1 MTANVASPEARLRPE
16 PIPALTGFRII
27 GAVWVMLYHFRPTIY
42 EAAPS
47 LRFFDPVLSRGDL
60 GVPLFFTLSGFIIWH
75 NYGFRSLLTFRAS
88 ARFLWRRFARLW
100 PVNFATAALSVPLV
114 LWAVRSQGYWGAPIP
129 DWYSVGG
136 WLKSAFMIEQIG
148 QPSPNFA
155 WNQPSWSLSGEM
167 VAYVAFPAVLALLLF
182 TRATRLRHTWLW
194 FALALGIAYQ
204 VMDKSFLFPS
214 RWLVEL
220 VFIFIAGVLI
230 RLAGLPKGRL
240 RLVASVAQV
249 VAPAAIVGACY
260 SHFGQFLIALIGIWV
275 WSLSSDSGPGAWIF
289 STRWA
294 QVAGLSSYS
303 VYMLHWVV
311 FGYGYIALYYHPRIK
326 ASFLG
331 EFAIFAIFAVAALSW
346 AMWRFFETPARQSLN
361 RLFEHVWPRRDEE
374 PRGDGTQTVDV
385 STTEIIGV
393 EDVHHHQ
400 HQATDAT
407 IPSAQ

>member
-1 MTANVASPEARLRPE
+1 MTVGAETTTATHRPD

-27 GAVWVMLYHFRPTIY
+27 GAVWVMLYHLQPTIY

-47 LRFFDPVLSRGDL
+47 MRLFEPLLSRGDL

-75 NYGFRSLLTFRAS
+75 NYGFRSLLAPRAS

-100 PVNFATAALSVPLV
+100 PVNIATAALSIPLV

-167 VAYVAFPAVLALLLF
+167 VAYLAFPAVLAVLLA
-182 TRATRLRHTWLW
+182 TRATRLRLTWIW
-194 FALALGIAYQ
+194 FVLALVIAYKI
-204 VMDKSFLFPS
+204 MDKSFPFPS

-220 VFIFIAGVLI
+220 VLIFVAGAFI
-230 RLAGLPKGRL
+230 RLAGMPRGRL
-240 RLVASVAQV
+240 RVVATVAQIM
-249 VAPAAIVGACY
+249 APAAIIAACY
-260 SHFGQFLIALIGIWV
+260 THFGQYLIALIGIWV
-275 WSLSSDSGPGAWIF
+275 WSLASDSGPGAWLF

-311 FGYGYIALYYHPRIK
+311 FGYGYIFLYYHPRAK

-331 EFAIFAIFAVAALSW
+331 EFVVFAILAVAGSSW
-346 AMWRFFETPARQSLN
+346 AMWRFFETPARKWLN
-361 RLFEHVWPRRDEE
+361 RLFEHVWPRRNVTSTASTVES
-374 PRGDGTQTVDV
+374 VDV
-385 STTEIIGV
+385 SETVIIGV
-393 EDVHHHQ
+393 EDVHHPH
-400 HQATDAT
+400 ATAEAT
-407 IPSAQ
+407 APATE